1 MSISLVFVASQLLLE
16 IEVIQRREA
25 VCRKNEDIWKP
36 INLLLKE
43 LGNIWRDTGCIAIL
57 VRYIASRPVLFK
69 NVTKFDLHWGKING
83 DPSESNVL
91 WGSIKRAAEP
101 SFRSILLSIDSYCSA
116 STSWRSRS
124 DLSFVMQLY
133 WSAWSCFMTISLSSD
148 KDRPKFFFFVFL
160 IILYRCLWN
169 PKLTHLND
177 WHGIARN
184 RILSSSEEEQLGWH
198 GANIISN
205 PEEHDLPSNEHLS
218 FWCNRPLGRNS
229 TESESCYT
237 LKRHNGITC
246 LHRIA
251 RIS

>member
-148 KDRPKFFFFVFL
+148 KDRPKFFFSSFSSFSIDVFETP
-160 IILYRCLWN
+160 N
-169 PKLTHLND
+169 
-177 WHGIARN
+177 WHIWM
-184 RILSSSEEEQLGWH
+184 IDTELLE
-198 GANIISN
+198 
-205 PEEHDLPSNEHLS
+205 
-218 FWCNRPLGRNS
+218 
-229 TESESCYT
+229 TESYLRPKKSNLADMAQTSFPIQKNMTFQVMNTSASGAIDHWDVTQQNLSHAT
-237 LKRHNGITC
+237 LWRGIME
-246 LHRIA
+246 
-251 RIS
+251 